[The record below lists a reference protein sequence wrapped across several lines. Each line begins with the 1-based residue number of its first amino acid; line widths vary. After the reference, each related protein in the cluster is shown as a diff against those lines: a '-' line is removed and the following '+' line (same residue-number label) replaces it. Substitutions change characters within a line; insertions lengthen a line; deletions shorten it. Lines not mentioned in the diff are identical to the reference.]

1 MARPRLSAPQARSL
15 LLDCVEAVGSW
26 VGERDAA
33 DLERPSVLPG
43 WSLRDLVA
51 HVVVVADSVV
61 HLEPLPRSAPTLTVS
76 EYLAGYPER
85 AERIS
90 RLTQQAAAQAA
101 DLSSAYTQRW
111 TAAGERLDAL
121 GDVESVQARR
131 APARLA
137 DFLAT
142 RVVEMVVH
150 GDDLARSLPERP
162 GPSLPAGAVAF
173 VARLLLEV
181 LAERHPGRSLEVR
194 VPPVAAVQCL
204 PGPRHTRGTPGSV
217 VETDPLTWVRL
228 AAGRTRWQDA
238 VDAGAVS
245 ASGERADLS
254 AVLPLL

>member
-1 MARPRLSAPQARSL
+1 MARRRVSAPQVRPL
-15 LLDCVEAVGSW
+15 LLDCVEAVGGW
-26 VGERDAA
+26 VGQLGAV

-43 WSLRDLVA
+43 WSVRDLVA
-51 HVVVVADSVV
+51 HVVVVADSLV
-61 HLEPLPRSAPTLTVS
+61 HLEPLPRSAPVLTVG

-85 AERIS
+85 AARIS
-90 RLTQQAAAQAA
+90 RLTQQAAAQTS
-101 DLSSAYTQRW
+101 DLASAYTERW
-111 TAAGERLDAL
+111 AAAWQRLDAL

-131 APARLA
+131 GPTRLA
-137 DFLAT
+137 DVLAT

-162 GPSLPAGAVAF
+162 GPSLPAGAVPF
-173 VARLLLEV
+173 VARLLLDV

-217 VETDPLTWVRL
+217 VEADPLTWVRL
-228 AAGRTRWQDA
+228 AAGRLRWQEA